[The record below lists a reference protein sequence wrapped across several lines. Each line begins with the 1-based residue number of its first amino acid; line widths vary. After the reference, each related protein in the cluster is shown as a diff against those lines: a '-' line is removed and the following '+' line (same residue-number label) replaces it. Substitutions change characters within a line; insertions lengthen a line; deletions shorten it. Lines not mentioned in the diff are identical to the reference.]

1 LRASLEQ
8 EVTLSTRVLLQT
20 LPSVFPMALNLLRRD
35 VAAALEVLGD
45 QIEVDAAALFEL
57 IQGIWLLLDLLQY
70 LI

>member
-1 LRASLEQ
+1 
-8 EVTLSTRVLLQT
+8 
-20 LPSVFPMALNLLRRD
+20 MALNLLRRD